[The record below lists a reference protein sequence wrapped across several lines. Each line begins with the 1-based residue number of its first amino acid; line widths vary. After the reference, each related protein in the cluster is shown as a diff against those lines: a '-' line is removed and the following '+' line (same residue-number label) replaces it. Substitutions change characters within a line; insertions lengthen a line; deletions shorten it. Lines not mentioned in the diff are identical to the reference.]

1 MIRKNCE
8 PVILVPPSED
18 IELFPYRVQGNQ
30 LFKFDKKTE
39 EYRYISKA
47 AKIKSIERCLET
59 GELKM
64 KISFWS
70 IDCWITMD
78 IERSD
83 LDGKNTKKFLN
94 QGMDIIGD
102 KKTKEVFSFLS
113 EHEKSIH
120 PRYFHTGLGW
130 DRINGFMNY
139 KSHSLID
146 NNGIESRYSGEIN
159 LQPKGS
165 LEGYEDLLKEYVL
178 GHAPLELMFCIGLS
192 ASLLGFLNQS
202 GESLW
207 DWSLMCHIH
216 GFSSTGKTTA
226 SMLAV
231 SPFGNPN
238 NNHQGLIRS
247 FNGTKNALI
256 SSLTGNF
263 GMPIVFDETT
273 MNEMES
279 KKLSS
284 LIYEFSQNQERTRL
298 NQDSTMKKSGTWCT
312 TIITTGEQ
320 SIINRAEKNAGLR
333 VRLFEF
339 EGINWFKDA
348 THAENVKKAVKQNY
362 GFFGEAFAR
371 LLNRY
376 PSRELEELLE
386 RNKEELKKEMPVS
399 HLVDR
404 ISGKMSLILTA
415 VDLLEKGFGYKLCR
429 DQIKSMLIDQEKKSC
444 EDRNIG
450 ENFHRQFMDHVIQH
464 SKKYYQ
470 KGSSGGGSEVW
481 GTIEYEKG
489 KTYVYTLS
497 NVFKEAVTQLGYPND
512 KLVLHALKEKGVLHH
527 ENNKLK
533 IRKNIKGASNQSKNG
548 VYTICIVFSE
558 DILSLEKPY
567 ENFI

>member
-1 MIRKNCE
+1 MIRKDCE
-8 PVILVPPSED
+8 PAILVPPSED

-70 IDCWITMD
+70 IDCWIIMD

-139 KSHSLID
+139 KSHSLI
-146 NNGIESRYSGEIN
+146 NNNRIESRYSGEIN

-247 FNGTKNALI
+247 FNGTK
-256 SSLTGNF
+256 
-263 GMPIVFDETT
+263 M
-273 MNEMES
+273 
-279 KKLSS
+279 LSS
-284 LIYEFSQNQERTRL
+284 P
-298 NQDSTMKKSGTWCT
+298 
-312 TIITTGEQ
+312 
-320 SIINRAEKNAGLR
+320 
-333 VRLFEF
+333 
-339 EGINWFKDA
+339 
-348 THAENVKKAVKQNY
+348 H
-362 GFFGEAFAR
+362 
-371 LLNRY
+371 
-376 PSRELEELLE
+376 
-386 RNKEELKKEMPVS
+386 
-399 HLVDR
+399 
-404 ISGKMSLILTA
+404 
-415 VDLLEKGFGYKLCR
+415 
-429 DQIKSMLIDQEKKSC
+429 
-444 EDRNIG
+444 
-450 ENFHRQFMDHVIQH
+450 
-464 SKKYYQ
+464 
-470 KGSSGGGSEVW
+470 
-481 GTIEYEKG
+481 
-489 KTYVYTLS
+489 
-497 NVFKEAVTQLGYPND
+497 
-512 KLVLHALKEKGVLHH
+512 
-527 ENNKLK
+527 
-533 IRKNIKGASNQSKNG
+533 
-548 VYTICIVFSE
+548 
-558 DILSLEKPY
+558 
-567 ENFI
+567 